1 MSTWHTE
8 RGVFVYR
15 PRLSPGLKPLPAA
28 EPEFPWVVVPLLSLG
43 FVLFF
48 AGLALIG
55 VEWRPWEGALAGAGV
70 ALIVGGLALLARRFL

>member
-15 PRLSPGLKPLPAA
+15 PRLGPGLSPLPVE
-28 EPEFPWVVVPLLSLG
+28 EPEFPWIAVPILSLG

-55 VEWRPWEGALAGAGV
+55 VEWRLWEGALAGVGV
-70 ALIVGGLALLARRFL
+70 GLIVTGFATLARRFL

>member
-1 MSTWHTE
+1 MNAWHTE

-15 PRLSPGLKPLPAA
+15 PRLGRADRPIVPP

-55 VEWRPWEGALAGAGV
+55 VEWRIWEGVLAGAGV
-70 ALIVGGLALLARRFL
+70 ALIVGSFALLVRRFV